1 MFSLPASPMRLGLRL
16 RMMTYSSSSRSGRN
30 TAKHSRLKPSLRVTQ
45 RRLVVCAV
53 DTLLPGQAAGGGQN
67 AGVQLARRQT
77 CKTEADV
84 GLEDFEAR
92 AERLIDD
99 MYGCED
105 AQRTGYSGLAEVD
118 SQTCELEETGVSGM
132 AGNDGC
138 ENQLALMPE
147 NPDNLGVS
155 QQAVAEAEPS
165 CVAALMP
172 AAEVG
177 QQDSFLDT
185 YVEVEPISATEPS
198 KPASLVPPVSQPGE
212 SVVFGSKPRQVL
224 RWP

>member
-1 MFSLPASPMRLGLRL
+1 MSC
-16 RMMTYSSSSRSGRN
+16 
-30 TAKHSRLKPSLRVTQ
+30 KDC
-45 RRLVVCAV
+45 LVVCAV
-53 DTLLPGQAAGGGQN
+53 DTLLPGKAAGSGQN
-67 AGVQLARRQT
+67 AGEVQLARRQT

-105 AQRTGYSGLAEVD
+105 AQPTGYSGLAEVD
-118 SQTCELEETGVSGM
+118 SQTCEPEETGVSSM

-147 NPDNLGVS
+147 NPDNLDVS

-165 CVAALMP
+165 CVAALCLLLRLANRTPSLIRMWKLSP
-172 AAEVG
+172 
-177 QQDSFLDT
+177 
-185 YVEVEPISATEPS
+185 SAY
-198 KPASLVPPVSQPGE
+198 LQGLCH
-212 SVVFGSKPRQVL
+212 R
-224 RWP
+224 